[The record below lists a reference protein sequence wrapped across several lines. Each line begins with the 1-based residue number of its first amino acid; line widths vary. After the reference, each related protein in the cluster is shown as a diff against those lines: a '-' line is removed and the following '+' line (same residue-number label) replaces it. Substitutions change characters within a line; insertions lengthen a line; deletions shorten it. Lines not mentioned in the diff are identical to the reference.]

1 MSRAPE
7 VAPLR
12 RLLALVLLVGAAC
25 AVLLPP
31 MLTVGADPLS
41 GAVTVLA
48 LALVALV
55 AVALHGVDGARLAR
69 ATLRSDDGPVLILSG
84 RVTDPTHHPVRPRAP
99 GPA

>member
-1 MSRAPE
+1 MSRASE

-12 RLLALVLLVGAAC
+12 RLLPLVLLVGAVLAL
-25 AVLLPP
+25 LLPP
-31 MLTVGADPLS
+31 TPGVDPLS

-55 AVALHGVDGARLAR
+55 GLGGHGVGGRALLAR
-69 ATLRSDDGPVLILSG
+69 ALLHADDGPTPILSG
-84 RVTDPTHHPVRPRAP
+84 RVTDPTHHPLRPRAP